1 MKKTVPLLTLA
12 ICAIAAV
19 SYSSLIYTETILNDG
34 DNGAGNT
41 VAANSTNSTSTMIP
55 VLVSSSTCTIQVR
68 HRLVASSTALVTY
81 TIQKNDQKDSTNWVT
96 HGSFG
101 VTSAG
106 TAEVWGRTNITIG
119 DYGYIRVIFTN
130 ETPRVLTNL
139 DIRIYRKE

>member
-81 TIQKNDQKDSTNWVT
+81 TIQKNDQKDSTNWVSRIVWR
-96 HGSFG
+96 HVGWDCGG
-101 VTSAG
+101 VG
-106 TAEVWGRTNITIG
+106 QNQYHHWG
-119 DYGYIRVIFTN
+119 
-130 ETPRVLTNL
+130 LW
-139 DIRIYRKE
+139 IYPSHFHQ